1 ISDRT
6 FEFRTTPSWAGHLV
20 LGSASIEHFWGE
32 NPKRRQGDP
41 GGAVGWG
48 CNSGKTTQWFVS
60 GNSGHMIN
68 IPSCIPE
75 RFGNMG
81 PAWSGYHGTKA
92 DYVPTIFDSMDAHGV
107 SWRIYYKTSAPS
119 DEGIG
124 WSICPDFWECKGSSQ
139 AANAVD
145 DSELFKDAR
154 DGL

>member
-1 ISDRT
+1 ICTPSLSAPPERYAICDRT
-6 FEFRTTPSWAGHLV
+6 FEFGTTPSWAGHLV

-68 IPSCIPE
+68 IPSCIPD

-81 PAWSGYHGTKA
+81 PTVSGYQRTRA
-92 DYVPTIFDSMDAHGV
+92 DCVPTTL
-107 SWRIYYKTSAPS
+107 Y
-119 DEGIG
+119 
-124 WSICPDFWECKGSSQ
+124 SID
-139 AANAVD
+139 
-145 DSELFKDAR
+145 
-154 DGL
+154 